1 MGAVQFDLGIAIFL
15 TATVLILFL
24 HSWRNVVIVLLAIP
38 TSLISTFIIEQM
50 VNGWKNGF
58 GGPSDADE
66 KRKAL

>member
-1 MGAVQFDLGIAIFL
+1 MIYFGYLNFLDGFKSLRMPSMTPLASLYAAIPL
-15 TATVLILFL
+15 CGVLI
-24 HSWRNVVIVLLAIP
+24 SI
-38 TSLISTFIIEQM
+38 FIIEQM